1 MFYALAILYSTIF
14 CTLHR
19 LIIAVDVIDPYN
31 YEYKVEGDQYRVG
44 EMYEYRAKGAYRVP
58 LPDAVK
64 QVVIYSVS
72 GENSGYAKK
81 VSYQTEGRGKHG
93 ENKVEER
100 KPNNNRRYSQ
110 LSDDF
115 IYTTTDPHVIMDTA
129 VIPSPDT
136 VTNPALFDD

>member
-1 MFYALAILYSTIF
+1 MFYALAIVYSTIF
-14 CTLHR
+14 CTLYS

-44 EMYEYRAKGAYRVP
+44 EMYEYSAEGAHKVP

-64 QVVIYSVS
+64 KVVKYSVP
-72 GENSGYAKK
+72 GKNSGYIKK
-81 VSYQTEGRGKHG
+81 VSFQTEGRGKHS
-93 ENKVEER
+93 ENKVVER

-110 LSDDF
+110 HSDDF
-115 IYTTTDPHVIMDTA
+115 IHTTTYPHVIMDTA

>member
-1 MFYALAILYSTIF
+1 MTSYLAQVILDIKVGRKESIQFNFRYHKINIFIFSDMFYALAIVYSTIF
-14 CTLHR
+14 CTLYR

-44 EMYEYRAKGAYRVP
+44 EMYEYSAEGAYKVP

-72 GENSGYAKK
+72 GENSGYAGK

-100 KPNNNRRYSQ
+100 KPNNN
-110 LSDDF
+110 
-115 IYTTTDPHVIMDTA
+115 
-129 VIPSPDT
+129 
-136 VTNPALFDD
+136 